1 MRKRISHRKALFM
14 KLIKAVIREE
24 RIPFV
29 QKALAA
35 REIYGMTLS
44 PVMGRGEQKGIHLQ
58 YRKGIL
64 DIGLLPKVAVEIAIR
79 DDLANLVIDEIM
91 NAARTGKPGDGK
103 IFVIPLIESHRVRTG
118 EVEA

>member
-1 MRKRISHRKALFM
+1 M

-35 REIYGMTLS
+35 HQIYGMTLFS
-44 PVMGRGEQKGIHLQ
+44 VMGRGEQKGIHIQ
-58 YRKGIL
+58 YRNGIFN
-64 DIGLLPKVAVEIAIR
+64 IELLPKVAIEIAIK
-79 DDLANLVIDEIM
+79 DDLEDLVVNEIM
-91 NAARTGKPGDGK
+91 NAARTGKQGDGK
-103 IFVIPLIESHRVRTG
+103 IFVLPVLETHRVRTG